1 MIMNVRF
8 ADDAEVKNWN
18 KHILSN
24 PDGGNFVQG
33 YEFAQQKKLAG
44 WTIRYIMIGS
54 VAMTV
59 MEKSIPSLGKVWY
72 APKGPGVAAL
82 AQLKQLEKPLTDF
95 ARKQGVFTIKIEP
108 ELPHTTSLRG
118 LGLTKTRP
126 VQQNYATVL
135 VDTSP
140 DLETIMKNLPQKGR
154 HAIRRAERDGV
165 TVKKVPA
172 TDENCRAMYTLFKE
186 TAEDAQFGIRPYEY
200 YKTFYQRYE
209 AAGLG
214 QLFFA
219 EFEGQIVAGAYALHF
234 GKKSTYKDGASIR
247 KRTAY
252 GASHLLQWHVI
263 TWAKEHGS
271 KIHDLCGAP
280 PIAHSKDP
288 NHPYYGI
295 GLFKT
300 SFNKE
305 ITEYV
310 GAYEIPVQPTKSKL
324 WTKYIEKA
332 IRRIY
337 YKKHHESYY

>member
-1 MIMNVRF
+1 MQIRF
-8 ADDAEVKNWN
+8 ATESEIEHWN
-18 KHILSN
+18 THILSN
-24 PDGGNFVQG
+24 PDGGNVFQG
-33 YEFAQQKKLAG
+33 EEFAEQKKEAG
-44 WTIRYIMIGS
+44 WKIRYVFADE
-54 VAMTV
+54 VAISL

-72 APKGPGVAAL
+72 APKGPGVTTRNDLARIAHPLAA
-82 AQLKQLEKPLTDF
+82 F
-95 ARKQGVFTIKIEP
+95 ARKHGVFTIKIEP
-108 ELPHTTSLRG
+108 EIPHTVSLAP
-118 LGLTKTRP
+118 LTLQKTRP

-135 VDTSP
+135 VDLH
-140 DLETIMKNLPQKGR
+140 DNLDTILGNLPQKGR

-165 TVKKVPA
+165 TVEKVPA
-172 TDENCRAMYTLFKE
+172 TDKNCLTMYKLFKE
-186 TAEDAQFGIRPYEY
+186 TAEGAGFGIRPAEY

-209 AAGLG
+209 KSGLG

-219 EFEGQIVAGAYALHF
+219 KFEGKIVAGAFAIHF

-263 TWAKEHGS
+263 TWAKENGS
-271 KIHDLCGAP
+271 LIHDLCGAP
-280 PIAHSKDP
+280 PIAHHKDP
-288 NHPYYGI
+288 HHPYYGI

-310 GAYEIPVQPTKSKL
+310 GAYEIPVEPLKSEL
-324 WTKYIEKA
+324 WTKFIEKV
-332 IRRIY
+332 IRRAY

>member
-1 MIMNVRF
+1 MNVRF
-8 ADDAEVKNWN
+8 ADDTEIKNWN
-18 KHILSN
+18 KHILLN
-24 PDGGNFVQG
+24 PDGGNVVQG
-33 YEFAQQKKLAG
+33 YEFAQQKKAAG
-44 WTIRYIMIGS
+44 WTIRYIMLDS
-54 VAMTV
+54 LAMTI
-59 MEKSIPSLGKVWY
+59 MEKRIPYLGKVWY
-72 APKGPGVAAL
+72 APKGPGVSTL
-82 AQLKQLEKPLTDF
+82 AQLKQLREPLIEF
-95 ARKQGVFTIKIEP
+95 ARKEGVFTIKIEP
-108 ELPHTTSLRG
+108 ELPHTASLDA
-118 LGLTKTRP
+118 LDFTKTRP

-135 VDTSP
+135 VDISP
-140 DLETIMKNLPQKGR
+140 DLETIIKNFPQKGR

-172 TDENCRAMYTLFKE
+172 TDENCLTMYMLLKE
-186 TAEDAQFGIRPYEY
+186 TATDAQFGIRPSEY

-209 AAGLG
+209 AANLG

-219 EFEGQIVAGAYALHF
+219 EYEGQVVAGAFAIHF
-234 GKKSTYKDGASIR
+234 GKKSMYKDGASIR

-263 TWAKEHGS
+263 TWAKEHGA

-280 PIAHSKDP
+280 PIARSKDP
-288 NHPYYGI
+288 SHPYYGI

-310 GAYEIPVQPTKSKL
+310 GAYEIPVQHAKSKL
-324 WTKYIEKA
+324 WTKYIEKI
-332 IRRIY
+332 IRRLY